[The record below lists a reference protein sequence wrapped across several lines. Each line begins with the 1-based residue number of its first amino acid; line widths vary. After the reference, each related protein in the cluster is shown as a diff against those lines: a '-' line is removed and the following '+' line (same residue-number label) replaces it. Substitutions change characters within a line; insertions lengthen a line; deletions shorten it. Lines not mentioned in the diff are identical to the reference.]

1 MKAFFRFL
9 ASSTGR
15 LVRAV
20 AGLILIVVGIWAIGG
35 VVGWILAVAAG
46 AWRLLVRRERGA
58 GVLLWAGIP
67 AMVLLALMP
76 ARWPRYFLP
85 SIPVLAVLRAQRGAR
100 ASACY

>member
-35 VVGWILAVAAG
+35 VVGWILAVIG
-46 AWRLLVRRERGA
+46 LVPLVA
-58 GVLLWAGIP
+58 GVFDWCFFAPLFGLPFAG
-67 AMVLLALMP
+67 
-76 ARWPRYFLP
+76 PR
-85 SIPVLAVLRAQRGAR
+85 LRETLE
-100 ASACY
+100 